1 MIHFGVWFIVVDQIE
16 FWLESIIVGSFRSL
30 LSIVESILQVLI
42 LGALEFELFGAFS
55 INII

>member
-16 FWLESIIVGSFRSL
+16 FWLESIIVGGFRSF

-55 INII
+55 INIV

>member
-1 MIHFGVWFIVVDQIE
+1 MIHFGVWFIVVYQIE
-16 FWLESIIVGSFRSL
+16 FWLESIIVGGFRSL

-55 INII
+55 NNIV

>member
-16 FWLESIIVGSFRSL
+16 FWLESIIIGGLRSL
-30 LSIVESILQVLI
+30 LSIVESIMQVLI

>member
-16 FWLESIIVGSFRSL
+16 FWLESIIVGGFRSL

-55 INII
+55 INIV